1 MSGMSIR
8 RTDVSLL
15 LLFTIIII
23 IIIIIN
29 SQCLRFPFSL
39 DLKRFCC
46 LSTKIQTLARS
57 GEVSRFGE
65 GEWERGFCF
74 ASVIFCNMQILRCN

>member
-1 MSGMSIR
+1 MSGMSLR
-8 RTDVSLL
+8 RTDVS

-39 DLKRFCC
+39 DLKRFCCC

-74 ASVIFCNMQILRCN
+74 ASVVFCNMQILRCN